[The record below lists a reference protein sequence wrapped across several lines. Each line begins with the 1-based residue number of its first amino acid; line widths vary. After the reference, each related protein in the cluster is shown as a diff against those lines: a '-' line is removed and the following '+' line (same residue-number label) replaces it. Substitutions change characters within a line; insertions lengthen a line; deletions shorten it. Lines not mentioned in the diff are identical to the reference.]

1 MLRKTVSF
9 ILLFLISINLCACS
23 PNEPTPEEV
32 VEKLE
37 TAFNTSNIDMML
49 ECYEPSVQNMY
60 KGLMEL
66 GGQALGGIDL
76 ETVINGLGGF
86 ADVFGSEI
94 GYEMPTVHFIINDRK
109 VISETKVKMNI
120 TQIYKY
126 NSANHPKNAPDKITS
141 DMYFVKIDGKWY
153 ISAKK

>member
-1 MLRKTVSF
+1 MLRKTVSL
-9 ILLFLISINLCACS
+9 ILLFLISINLCDCS

-66 GGQALGGIDL
+66 GGQGWSIKTYKLP
-76 ETVINGLGGF
+76 ENN
-86 ADVFGSEI
+86 SEL
-94 GYEMPTVHFIINDRK
+94 FK
-109 VISETKVKMNI
+109 
-120 TQIYKY
+120 TQSST
-126 NSANHPKNAPDKITS
+126 NSQNHQ
-141 DMYFVKIDGKWY
+141 
-153 ISAKK
+153 